1 MMINELFVFFLS
13 DHDDLQKKKYTC
25 QKTLKVQFQDNLMV
39 KKNWK
44 NKLSDQKQ
52 TFGIN
57 PS

>member
-1 MMINELFVFFLS
+1 MTC
-13 DHDDLQKKKYTC
+13 KKKYTC
-25 QKTLKVQFQDNLMV
+25 QKNLKVQFQDNLMV